1 MTKRKNYAN
10 AKDVLPQD
18 LLDKVQKHYSGLLWI
33 PAPGRFYQERWDLVV
48 ALHLQGVSTVEI
60 SNLAGVTVRRV
71 NQVLAEYRKGDEVR
85 QIAAASGR

>member
-1 MTKRKNYAN
+1 MKKRKNYAN
-10 AKDVLPQD
+10 AKDVLQPE
-18 LLDKVQKHYSGLLWI
+18 LLKEVQKHCSGLLWI
-33 PAPGRFYQERWDLVV
+33 PSLGRFYQERRDLVV